1 MIRPMIDN
9 DWERVSEIYKQ
20 GMEGGTATFNTECP
34 SFEEWDK
41 GHIKDCRFV
50 YEDDGKVIGWVAIS
64 PTSSRCVYK
73 GCVEMSIYVDQE
85 YRGHGVG
92 TALVNELIKRSE
104 KAGFWSIYSA
114 IISINKASIALHKK
128 CGFREIGYRERIAK
142 DRFGE
147 WQNTTLM
154 EYRAS

>member
-41 GHIKDCRFV
+41 GHIKECRFV
-50 YEDDGKVIGWVAIS
+50 YEDEGKVIGWVAIS

-73 GCVEMSIYVDQE
+73 GCVEMSIYVDQK

-92 TALVNELIKRSE
+92 TALVNELIKGSE
-104 KAGFWSIYSA
+104 KAGYWSIYSA
-114 IISINKASIALHKK
+114 IISINRASIALHKK

>member
-1 MIRPMIDN
+1 MIRPMVDN

-41 GHIKDCRFV
+41 GHIKECRFV
-50 YEDDGKVIGWVAIS
+50 YEEDGNVIGWVAIS

-73 GCVEMSIYVDQE
+73 GCVEMSIYVDQN

-92 TALVNELIKRSE
+92 TALVKLRSNG
-104 KAGFWSIYSA
+104 KLYSGNGISTDIIGASIRAYLNA
-114 IISINKASIALHKK
+114 INKIVYEEKQEKK
-128 CGFREIGYRERIAK
+128 P
-142 DRFGE
+142 D
-147 WQNTTLM
+147 
-154 EYRAS
+154 

>member
-1 MIRPMIDN
+1 MIRQMMDS

-20 GMEGGTATFNTECP
+20 GMEGGTATFNTEYP

-41 GHIKDCRFV
+41 GHIRDCRFV
-50 YEDDGKVIGWVAIS
+50 YEDEGKVIGWVAIS

-73 GCVEMSIYVDQE
+73 GCVEMSIYVDQK

-92 TALVNELIKRSE
+92 TALVNELIKESE
-104 KAGFWSIYSA
+104 KAGYWSIYSA
-114 IISINKASIALHKK
+114 IISINRASIALHKK

>member
-1 MIRPMIDN
+1 MIRSMTRD
-9 DWERVSEIYKQ
+9 DWERVAEIYKQ
-20 GMEGGTATFNTECP
+20 GLEGGTATFNTQCP
-34 SFEEWDK
+34 SFEEWDN
-41 GHIKDCRFV
+41 GHTKECRLV
-50 YEDDGKVIGWVAIS
+50 DEEDGKVVGWVAVS

-73 GCVEMSIYVDQE
+73 GCVEMSIYVDKD

-92 TALVNELIKRSE
+92 TSLVKELLIQSQ
-104 KAGFWSIYSA
+104 KAGYWSIYSA
-114 IISINKASIALHKK
+114 IFSINRASIALHKK